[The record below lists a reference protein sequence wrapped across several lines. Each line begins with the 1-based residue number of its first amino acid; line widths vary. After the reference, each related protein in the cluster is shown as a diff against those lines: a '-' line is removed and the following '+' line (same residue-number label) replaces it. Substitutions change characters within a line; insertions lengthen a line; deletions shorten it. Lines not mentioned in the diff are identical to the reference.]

1 MRKLALLL
9 ILLQTSCLLAAT
21 PNPADFPMTI
31 HITSSASRW
40 QYANGLNNTYQ
51 VLQTVIDGQQIELS
65 GNAGG
70 VLALGDYP
78 ARVSPKITSP
88 KGWSAYD
95 ILKGYDF
102 LMPDGKIRSFVI
114 TSISNIGT
122 PAPAATNP

>member
-1 MRKLALLL
+1 MRKLALAL

-31 HITSSASRW
+31 HITSSVSRW
-40 QYANGLNNTYQ
+40 QSSGGSTYDYQ
-51 VLQTVIDGQQIELS
+51 VLQTVIDGQQIELTS
-65 GNAGG
+65 IAGG

-78 ARVSPKITSP
+78 ARVSPKTTSP

-95 ILKGYDF
+95 IVKGYDF
-102 LMPDGKIRSFVI
+102 LMSDGKIRTFSV
-114 TSISNIGT
+114 TGISTIGA